1 MIVYKYNHHIIKL
14 FYRILN
20 KFEPGSSVSSSP
32 THSNTLAA
40 KENNEISELPGYV
53 SPSARNVEIDA
64 AESARGISKSE
75 LYQISIV
82 FTLSHSSRFCDNNIC
97 KHLQFLQ
104 NLVGT
109 NISLNED
116 S

>member
-1 MIVYKYNHHIIKL
+1 MIVYKYNHHIVKL

-82 FTLSHSSRFCDNNIC
+82 FTLIVADFAIIIFVNIYNFCR
-97 KHLQFLQ
+97 
-104 NLVGT
+104 T
-109 NISLNED
+109 SWAPT
-116 S
+116 

>member
-1 MIVYKYNHHIIKL
+1 MIVYKYNHHIVKL

-20 KFEPGSSVSSSP
+20 KFEPDSSVSSSP
-32 THSNTLAA
+32 THGNTLSA

-82 FTLSHSSRFCDNNIC
+82 FTLSLRGILADFAIIIFVNIYNFCR
-97 KHLQFLQ
+97 
-104 NLVGT
+104 T
-109 NISLNED
+109 SWAPT
-116 S
+116 

>member
-1 MIVYKYNHHIIKL
+1 MIVYKYNHHIVKL

-20 KFEPGSSVSSSP
+20 KLEPGSSVSSSP
-32 THSNTLAA
+32 THGNTLAA

-82 FTLSHSSRFCDNNIC
+82 FSSRFCDNNIC